1 MAKRKQVELHRPI
14 QPARPVVRNFS
25 QNVRAQLP
33 VEGSLFLRHGPL
45 LQPAQ
50 VAHRLG
56 GSRQPARTKIAERS
70 VAAQPAPQKF
80 SKTTRLLRWP
90 APKRAKI
97 RWPLRWP
104 TETNAKPGWLP
115 RRSAPRFSKPRLAAL
130 PRPHPKVQTHPGRAA
145 RRFGANVPCTGDSV
159 AGKEDGGLSTWSR

>member
-56 GSRQPARTKIAERS
+56 GSRQPARTKIAGRS
-70 VAAQPAPQKF
+70 LAAQPMPKKF
-80 SKTTRLLRWP
+80 SQPTRLLRWP
-90 APKRAKI
+90 APKRAKPG
-97 RWPLRWP
+97 WPLRSAIKH
-104 TETNAKPGWLP
+104 NAKPGWLP
-115 RRSAPRFSKPRLAAL
+115 RWSATEFPNPTLAAL
-130 PRPHPKVQTHPGRAA
+130 PHRNKKVKTPPGRAA
-145 RRFGANVPCTGDSV
+145 RRVGENSLQIGD
-159 AGKEDGGLSTWSR
+159 